1 MKKRKINYYVYHYGT
16 GTLIDA
22 SDEVT
27 VFSDEDFTDE
37 EIEALDDG
45 DTSVA
50 EMFGVDLMKVIRYY
64 EKVSYAI
71 LRDEILRD
79 EKAPKKSKKKS
90 KKGKGKKK

>member
-1 MKKRKINYYVYHYGT
+1 MKKRKINYYVYHSGT

-22 SDEVT
+22 GDGVT

-50 EMFGVDLMKVIRYY
+50 ELAGIKLMTVIRYY
-64 EKVSYAI
+64 EKEAFPTFAEV
-71 LRDEILRD
+71 
-79 EKAPKKSKKKS
+79 KHPKKSTKKS

>member
-1 MKKRKINYYVYHYGT
+1 MKKRKITYYVYHSGT
-16 GTLIDA
+16 DTLIDA
-22 SDEVT
+22 GDGVT

-64 EKVSYAI
+64 EKKSYP
-71 LRDEILRD
+71 ILRD

-90 KKGKGKKK
+90 KKGKKIR

>member
-1 MKKRKINYYVYHYGT
+1 MKKRKITYYVYHSGT

-22 SDEVT
+22 GDGVT

-64 EKVSYAI
+64 EKESYP
-71 LRDEILRD
+71 ILRD

-90 KKGKGKKK
+90 KKGKKK